1 MDASA
6 ADRVLLQSSKPSVH
20 MNVDCT
26 ALAAAV
32 VGRQVSVVDLLLQV
46 SILCLSINYWN
57 NYGGTCGDQV

>member
-1 MDASA
+1 MLQCGVDASA

-32 VGRQVSVVDLLLQV
+32 ASRQVPIVRLLLQV
-46 SILCLSINYWN
+46 SILHLSINY
-57 NYGGTCGDQV
+57 

>member
-26 ALAAAV
+26 ALVAAV
-32 VGRQVSVVDLLLQV
+32 VGRQVSVVHLLLQV
-46 SILCLSINYWN
+46 IILRLSIDYWN
-57 NYGGTCGDQV
+57 E